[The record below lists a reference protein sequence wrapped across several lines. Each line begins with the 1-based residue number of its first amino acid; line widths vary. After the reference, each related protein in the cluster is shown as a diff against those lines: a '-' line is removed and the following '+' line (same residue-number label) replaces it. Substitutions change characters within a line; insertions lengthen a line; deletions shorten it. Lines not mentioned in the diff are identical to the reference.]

1 MKKTIITLLATAA
14 LAAPAFAANNAAT
27 QPQQQPQSQQQS
39 QAQPQNG
46 QQQNGQQ
53 QNQNQASNQQPGS
66 TQNLNRGQV
75 RQMQSALDKK
85 GFNAGRPD
93 GRMGP
98 RTTRAVQ
105 AFNQKQGIQSQNGKP
120 TEQTL
125 AQLGINTNQ
134 GQNQQPNNNQQ
145 QPSGNQ
151 QQPTQNGQNS
161 Q

>member
-1 MKKTIITLLATAA
+1 MNKTILTLLATAA
-14 LAAPAFAANNAAT
+14 LAAPAFAADNAAN
-27 QPQQQPQSQQQS
+27 QPQQQPQAQQQS

-46 QQQNGQQ
+46 QPQNGQQ

-66 TQNLNRGQV
+66 TQNLSRGQV

-93 GRMGP
+93 GRIGP
-98 RTTRAVQ
+98 RTSRAVQ
-105 AFNQKQGIQSQNGKP
+105 AFNQKQGIQSSHGRP

-125 AQLGINTNQ
+125 AQLGINANQ
-134 GQNQQPNNNQQ
+134 GQNQQPNSNQQ
-145 QPSGNQ
+145 QPN
-151 QQPTQNGQNS
+151 QNGQNG

>member
-14 LAAPAFAANNAAT
+14 LAAPAFAANNAAN
-27 QPQQQPQSQQQS
+27 QPQQQPAQQQS
-39 QAQPQNG
+39 QTQPQNG
-46 QQQNGQQ
+46 QQQD
-53 QNQNQASNQQPGS
+53 QNQASNQQPGAA
-66 TQNLNRGQV
+66 QNLSRGQV
-75 RQMQSALDKK
+75 RQLQSALDKK

-98 RTTRAVQ
+98 RTNRAVQ
-105 AFNQKQGIQSQNGKP
+105 AFNQKNGIQSQNGRP

-134 GQNQQPNNNQQ
+134 GQNQQPNGNEQ

-151 QQPTQNGQNS
+151 QQPNQNGQNG

>member
-14 LAAPAFAANNAAT
+14 LAAPAFAANTAAN
-27 QPQQQPQSQQQS
+27 QPQQQPQAQQQQS

-46 QQQNGQQ
+46 QQQN
-53 QNQNQASNQQPGS
+53 QNQASNQQSGS
-66 TQNLNRGQV
+66 AQNLSRGQV
-75 RQMQSALDKK
+75 RQLQSALDKK

-98 RTTRAVQ
+98 RTSRAVQ
-105 AFNQKQGIQSQNGKP
+105 AFNQKQGIQSSRGRP

-134 GQNQQPNNNQQ
+134 GQNQQP
-145 QPSGNQ
+145 SGNQ
-151 QQPTQNGQNS
+151 Q
-161 Q
+161 